1 MDAIIYTT
9 NTGSAERYAKLLA
22 QETGL
27 PVYSFAEAKKQGF
40 SKEKI
45 IYLGWI
51 MAGSVK
57 GYAEAA
63 KRYRVCAVCG
73 VGMGQTGTQI
83 ESVRKKSAIPADIPL
98 FTLQGD
104 FNVKKLHGIYRPMME
119 IMVKT
124 MSKSLAEKAD
134 RTSEEDDML
143 DMMLHGGERIKAEN
157 LSAVL
162 DWYRVQR

>member
-9 NTGSAERYAKLLA
+9 NTGSAERYASCWRRKLNFRYTLL
-22 QETGL
+22 QKRRSR
-27 PVYSFAEAKKQGF
+27 SFPKQRSFIWVGSWLVRSRAMLRLQTLSGMCCLRSWHGTDRDANRKCAE
-40 SKEKI
+40 
-45 IYLGWI
+45 
-51 MAGSVK
+51 
-57 GYAEAA
+57 
-63 KRYRVCAVCG
+63 
-73 VGMGQTGTQI
+73 
-83 ESVRKKSAIPADIPL
+83 KSAIPADIPL

-143 DMMLHGGERIKAEN
+143 DMMLHGGERVKEEN